1 MVSDLKRKVWDSKV
15 ELTQSGRSEKVFLD
29 GAMAKLR
36 AGLKGKLTRAMG
48 RVVRAADRNEAV
60 QRSCD
65 RNPALRRTQRK
76 VSVPESRKQGRS
88 WCMMR
93 LGSGRELEGHCK
105 PGTGSLIHLFTP
117 ASNLMS
123 AYVMSTDN
131 KKDRVIFET
140 F

>member
-1 MVSDLKRKVWDSKV
+1 M
-15 ELTQSGRSEKVFLD
+15 ELTQSGRSKKAFLD

-65 RNPALRRTQRK
+65 RNLALRRTQRK
-76 VSVPESRKQGRS
+76 VSVPESGKQGRA

-93 LGSGRELEGHCK
+93 LGSGWGPEGCCK

-131 KKDRVIFET
+131 KKGRVIFET